1 MVKITSI
8 SFKVI
13 PTRQNKIDPAILFGI
28 GFCLIAKA
36 YPFLFLNKE
45 IKINDALNIIT
56 KITLSYV
63 IFSKQQNNN
72 NQIYK
77 IKNN

>member
-28 GFCLIAKA
+28 GFYVITKA
-36 YPFLFLNKE
+36 YSVLFINKE
-45 IKINDALNIIT
+45 NKINDVLDIFIRIALW
-56 KITLSYV
+56 YV
-63 IFSKQQNNN
+63 IISKQQNNN
-72 NQIYK
+72 NLI
-77 IKNN
+77 